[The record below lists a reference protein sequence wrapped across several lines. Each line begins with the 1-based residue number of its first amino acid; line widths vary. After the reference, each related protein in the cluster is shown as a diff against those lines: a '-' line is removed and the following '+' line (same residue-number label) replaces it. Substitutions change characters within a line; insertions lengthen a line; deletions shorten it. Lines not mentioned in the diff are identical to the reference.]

1 MSALSALAQKPS
13 LVTCE
18 ALVVD
23 VKGSAP
29 TAIGGSLALRG
40 DDALLGTVGGGQM
53 EYSVLNHLRGNDN
66 WPARLEFVLGTKEDQ
81 CCGGRVAIALI
92 DVPPFFSGLYDAGA
106 ARVYQVDERGF
117 LHLIAGITQHG
128 QRLGDSVAWNLL
140 ENIYY
145 PGFSEDGA
153 YFFLPSVQQ
162 QSVWVFGAGH
172 VGRAFA
178 KLAVGLDF
186 RITVFDDR
194 SDWAVPE
201 AFPEEITLKKNCTPE
216 SFRELP
222 HSDIVLIMT
231 YSHAQDYALLE
242 HFLNQPLT
250 YLGVIASKSKCARFQ
265 NQLIRSGHQIP
276 ECLHMPMGLPGMG
289 KKPSEIAVSIL
300 AELLQLRQKGAIP
313 CQF

>member
-1 MSALSALAQKPS
+1 MSALADLAQKPS
-13 LVTCE
+13 RVTCE

-29 TAIGGSLALRG
+29 TAIGGSLALR
-40 DDALLGTVGGGQM
+40 DDDVLQGTVGGGHM
-53 EYSVLNHLRGNDN
+53 VYAVLHHLRGNDN
-66 WPARLEFVLGTKEDQ
+66 WPGRLEFVLGAKDDQ

-92 DVPPFFSGLYDAGA
+92 DVPPFFSELYDSGS
-106 ARVYQVDERGF
+106 ARAYQVDELGF
-117 LHLIAGITQHG
+117 LHLIAGITQHR
-128 QRLGDSVAWNLL
+128 QRLGDYRAWNLL
-140 ENIYY
+140 ENIFH
-145 PGFSEDGA
+145 PGFSEDGT

-162 QSVWVFGAGH
+162 QSVWIFGAGH

-201 AFPEEITLKKNCTPE
+201 AFPEGIILKKSCNPV
-216 SFRELP
+216 SFREQSR
-222 HSDIVLIMT
+222 SDIVLIMT

-242 HFLNQPLT
+242 YFLKQPLT
-250 YLGVIASKSKCARFQ
+250 YLGVIASQSKCARFQ
-265 NQLIRSGHQIP
+265 HQLIRSGHQIP
-276 ECLHMPMGLPGMG
+276 DCLHMPMGLPGMG

-313 CQF
+313 CQL